1 MKREWIPD
9 TKVTGLGIL
18 RLPSGV
24 ETWYLRYREPG
35 GKQQHHKIGRA
46 EVINRTLAREEAHK
60 LLAAVAKGEAPTSA
74 RKELRDG
81 HTVADL
87 HKLLEQKHY
96 PKLGEKTR
104 AGYKSIWD
112 CHIIPKL
119 GATKVKQVSSGQVM
133 KLLEKVGGTQANRTL
148 AVLRKAMNL
157 AILWNLRTDNP
168 CAKVP
173 GNGENKRERYL
184 SSQEL
189 KRLIAALDTYP
200 TTPLQWRFTQ
210 LVKLLIMTGCR
221 VNEIC
226 AARWEWFDEKAAVL
240 VVPRDS
246 HKTGK
251 KTGRN
256 RVVHLPPAAI
266 RILRELRLKSNSEWI
281 IAGRADGHL
290 IGFQKLWRALLKHAE
305 IEDLTAHG
313 LRHHWASVA
322 ITASGLTLKQV
333 GGMLGH
339 LSPLTTDRYAHLME
353 DGAKAMAASVADQ
366 ISAQGQDR

>member
-1 MKREWIPD
+1 MKREWIQD
-9 TKVTGLGIL
+9 NKVSGLGIL
-18 RLPSGV
+18 RLKSGV

-46 EVINRTLAREEAHK
+46 DVINRTLAREEAHK
-60 LLAAVAKGEAPTSA
+60 ILAAVAKGEAPTST

-81 HTVADL
+81 PTVADL
-87 HKLLEQKHY
+87 HKLVDEKHY
-96 PKLGEKTR
+96 PKLRQKTR
-104 AGYKSIWD
+104 DGYQSIWD

-119 GATKVKQVSSGQVM
+119 GTTKVKQVTSGQVM

-157 AILWNLRTDNP
+157 AILWNIRTDNP
-168 CAKVP
+168 CDKVP

-184 SSQEL
+184 SDEEL

-200 TTPLQWRFTQ
+200 TTPLQWRFAQ
-210 LVKLLIMTGCR
+210 LVKLLILTGCR
-221 VNEIC
+221 LNEIC
-226 AARWEWFDEKAAVL
+226 SGRWEWFDEKAAAL
-240 VVPRDS
+240 VIPREG

-251 KTGRN
+251 KTGKD
-256 RVVHLPPAAI
+256 RVVHLPPTAI
-266 RILRELRLKSNSEWI
+266 RILRELRLKSNSDWI

-290 IGFQKLWRALLKHAE
+290 VGFQKLWRELLEHAK
-305 IEDLTAHG
+305 IEGLTAHD

-322 ITASGLTLKQV
+322 ITESNLTLKQV

-339 LSPLTTDRYAHLME
+339 LSPLTTDRYAHLI
-353 DGAKAMAASVADQ
+353 DQGAKEMARSVAEKL
-366 ISAQGQDR
+366 GL